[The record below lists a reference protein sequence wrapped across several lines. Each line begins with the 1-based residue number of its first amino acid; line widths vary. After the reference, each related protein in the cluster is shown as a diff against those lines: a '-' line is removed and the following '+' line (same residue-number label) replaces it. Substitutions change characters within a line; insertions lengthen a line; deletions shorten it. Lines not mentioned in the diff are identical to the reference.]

1 MFHFRALK
9 VVPINFSSK
18 NTLESTLIF
27 TTFNKN
33 FLKPKK
39 RQGVYLGILVIFDK
53 VEIKSDSIVEFNGKF
68 NGEVSFWIISS
79 KVPVKCK
86 KLTKSACFFMF
97 FTKTLMFD
105 DLCAF
110 LASPSLAL

>member
-1 MFHFRALK
+1 VFHFRALK

-53 VEIKSDSIVEFNGKF
+53 VEIKSDSIVEFNGEF
-68 NGEVSFWIISS
+68 NGQVRFWIISS
-79 KVPVKCK
+79 KVPVNCK
-86 KLTKSACFFMF
+86 
-97 FTKTLMFD
+97 
-105 DLCAF
+105 
-110 LASPSLAL
+110 